1 MLENNSH
8 TTIVETTAPVKGHFQ
23 TANVAIISLTHL
35 LHDVYNAFLAP
46 LLPLLIDKLSINF
59 TMVGLLSVF
68 QRAPALLYPFIGLLA
83 DRTSLRMLVVWT
95 PTLTAACMTL
105 IGLAPHYIVLA
116 ILLFVAGVSTTA
128 FHVPSPVMI
137 KQTAGRRLGLGMSF
151 YMLGGELARTLG
163 PLVALGAVSLWGLEG
178 TWRLLPPAILA
189 SILLHFKLSNLAV
202 SPRQSESGA
211 EGARH
216 LMKRLTPLFTCIGG
230 VILFR
235 GMVKASLTLFLPIY
249 LMSQGASLWLA
260 GIALSLL
267 QLSGALGTFLA
278 GPLSDRIGR
287 RTTLLIVVTSL
298 PLLMWAFVTLP
309 STWSLP
315 LLVVIGFFLFGTGPV
330 LLAMVHEVD
339 SERPAFTNSL
349 FMMVNFGA
357 GSLTVLLVGALG
369 DSLGL
374 ELTYRLAALLSAGA
388 IPFVFGLR
396 DKKL

>member
-1 MLENNSH
+1 
-8 TTIVETTAPVKGHFQ
+8 
-23 TANVAIISLTHL
+23 
-35 LHDVYNAFLAP
+35 
-46 LLPLLIDKLSINF
+46 
-59 TMVGLLSVF
+59 
-68 QRAPALLYPFIGLLA
+68 
-83 DRTSLRMLVVWT
+83 
-95 PTLTAACMTL
+95 MTL

-116 ILLFVAGVSTTA
+116 LLLFVAGMSTTA

-137 KQTAGRRLGLGMSF
+137 RQTAGRRLGLGMSF

-178 TWRLLPPAILA
+178 TWRLLPPAFLA
-189 SILLHFKLSNLAV
+189 SIMLHFKLSNLTVA
-202 SPRQSESGA
+202 PRQNEHDG
-211 EGARH
+211 EDARH
-216 LMKRLTPLFTCIGG
+216 LLKRVTPLFGCIAG

-287 RTTLLIVVTSL
+287 RSTLLIVTGSL

-330 LLAMVHEVD
+330 MLAMVHEVD
-339 SERPAFTNSL
+339 SDRPAFVNSL
-349 FMMVNFGA
+349 FMMVNFIG

-374 ELTYRLAALLSAGA
+374 QLTYKLAALLSLGA
-388 IPFVFGLR
+388 VPFVFWLR
-396 DKKL
+396 D